1 MESIMYGTP
10 VVGARIGGIPELIN
24 DGETGYLFESGN
36 AADFENKINMI
47 LNDDENAERMAQNC
61 SMTRFD
67 TVEKY
72 CDKLLKIY
80 NS

>member
-1 MESIMYGTP
+1 MYGTP

-67 TVEKY
+67 TVEEY